1 MHRPLP
7 FESQKAFSPQ
17 KLFPSSAVQFLPVV
31 LMTIEV
37 VARDSVER
45 IKVEKKRKKVVVVMT
60 KSGKLCSDFMVK
72 VSV

>member
-1 MHRPLP
+1 MHRPPLP

-37 VARDSVER
+37 VARDSVEGS
-45 IKVEKKRKKVVVVMT
+45 KVEKRKKKVIINT
-60 KSGKLCSDFMVK
+60 NGKLCSDFMVK
-72 VSV
+72 EDV